1 GIKYMSWQFY
11 YELAERARTLE
22 KVAVYNFSSV
32 TLTGTEGPERIQIV
46 RASPSLA
53 SVLRLQ
59 PALGRWFTDEE
70 GVPGSPP
77 PVVLS
82 QGLWIRRFGR
92 DPGIVGRSLTIDG
105 LPATVVGVMP
115 ASFAFPD
122 ARTDAWIAAQSTRAR
137 ASSLFTL
144 TGVARLRD
152 GTTLASARGEMTQL
166 LTDLSRVS
174 PNHRG
179 WISTAMP
186 LQDAIVGQIARTL
199 WILLAA
205 VGLVLLVACA
215 NVANL
220 FLVRSEARRREVAVR
235 QALGAGSRALV
246 GYFLAESVLLSMA
259 GSLIGLGLCWGAV
272 RLLIAFAPV
281 NLPRLGEVRLD
292 ASVIAFT
299 LALSLLTAVAFGAI
313 PWLRLAPLPAAFHE
327 SSRGNTASRGRYG
340 ARHLL
345 MGGQVAVALVL
356 VVFSGLMLRSF
367 QNLRTVDPGFDAR
380 SALTF
385 SIVLPDREY
394 ASRRSAVATHH
405 AILDRLSA
413 IPAVTAASAS
423 TCLPL
428 STFCFAHM
436 VVPEGV
442 VDDGTLRPWALFY
455 GVADGYFEA
464 TGIRLLR
471 GRFIDR
477 GDVDRGEPVAVV
489 NAALA
494 SALFPNQDPLGR
506 RFRYSTPPTSAPN
519 SPPSLEIVGVVSN
532 TAVASLAE
540 PTPAAQLYMPMSIAG
555 RP

>member
-1 GIKYMSWQFY
+1 RWGAPARFRRQRERIQSSEKAGHMDAVSREIRHAARRLVRSPAFSFAAVLTLALAIGANAAIFTVVYRVVLNPLPYPDSDRLIALDYGLPTRNINSGIKYMSWQFY

-220 FLVRSEARRREVAVR
+220 FLVLSEARRREGAVR

-313 PWLRLAPLPAAFHE
+313 PWLRLAPLPASFHE
-327 SSRGNTASRGRYG
+327 SSRGNTASRGRYR

-413 IPAVTAASAS
+413 IPAVTAASA
-423 TCLPL
+423 
-428 STFCFAHM
+428 
-436 VVPEGV
+436 
-442 VDDGTLRPWALFY
+442 
-455 GVADGYFEA
+455 
-464 TGIRLLR
+464 
-471 GRFIDR
+471 
-477 GDVDRGEPVAVV
+477 
-489 NAALA
+489 
-494 SALFPNQDPLGR
+494 
-506 RFRYSTPPTSAPN
+506 
-519 SPPSLEIVGVVSN
+519 
-532 TAVASLAE
+532 
-540 PTPAAQLYMPMSIAG
+540 
-555 RP
+555 